1 MKPSSKTKVH
11 SRFIPREEI
20 DGVSA
25 WHFSSMDE
33 SEDLPPPP
41 VTEADTQAEELLLA
55 QRLEEA
61 RQQAYA
67 EGFSHGHD
75 AGAQE
80 MRSALEATI
89 RKMAEETGVRMAQ
102 LMHGMREQLQRSEE
116 SISRQ
121 ILELAC
127 DLARQVLRQELQTP
141 TAHLKP
147 VISEALSQLV
157 DDGLPAT
164 VRLNPDDLALLQ
176 GSIEET
182 LGQHKVELIGDVAIS
197 PGGCVVESPSTTVD
211 ATIEKRWTRAVGN
224 LGLES
229 PWHPE
234 NVDV

>member
-1 MKPSSKTKVH
+1 MKPSSKPKAH

-20 DGVSA
+20 EGVSA
-25 WHFSSMDE
+25 WRFSSVDG
-33 SEDLPPPP
+33 SDDLPP
-41 VTEADTQAEELLLA
+41 TEDDAPQAEPENLIDEA
-55 QRLEEA
+55 RLEEV
-61 RQQAYA
+61 RQQAYND
-67 EGFSHGHD
+67 GFAHGHD

-80 MRSALEATI
+80 MRQALEATI
-89 RKMAEETGVRMAQ
+89 RKMAEETGMRMAQ

-116 SISRQ
+116 QISRQ

-147 VISEALSQLV
+147 VISEALAQLV

-164 VRLNPDDLALLQ
+164 VRLNPDDLVLLQ

-182 LGQHKVELIGDVAIS
+182 LGQHKVELVGDVSIS

-224 LGLES
+224 LGLET

-234 NVDV
+234 TVDV

>member
-1 MKPSSKTKVH
+1 MKPSSKTKAH

-20 DGVSA
+20 EGVSA

-33 SEDLPPPP
+33 REDLPPPP
-41 VTEADTQAEELLLA
+41 VEETDHEADAAQLA
-55 QRLEEA
+55 QQLEEA

-67 EGFSHGHD
+67 DGFAHGHD

-80 MRSALEATI
+80 MREALEATI
-89 RKMAEETGVRMAQ
+89 RKMAEETGMRMAQ
-102 LMHGMREQLQRSEE
+102 LMHGMQEQLQRSEE
-116 SISRQ
+116 AISRQ

-147 VISEALSQLV
+147 VISEALGQLV

-164 VRLNPDDLALLQ
+164 VRLNPDDLVLLQ

-197 PGGCVVESPSTTVD
+197 PGGCIVESASTTVD
-211 ATIEKRWTRAVGN
+211 ATIEKRWMRALGN
-224 LGLES
+224 LGLDA